1 MAKSISKSSP
11 AWAHGGGS
19 GSIKQNGGGTQ
30 VPGGSSQ
37 EGSSE
42 GKYAK
47 GGSGH
52 MFGPGGANPAVAGS
66 TSNDARG
73 KGAQFASGGKTS
85 MHGFTGSRA
94 ARPGNS
100 AAS

>member
-1 MAKSISKSSP
+1 MVKSISKSSP
-11 AWAHGGGS
+11 AWAQGGN

-47 GGSGH
+47 GGPGH
-52 MFGPGGANPAVAGS
+52 MVGQGGANPAVAGMT
-66 TSNDARG
+66 TSNQGG
-73 KGAQFASGGKTS
+73 KGALFASGGKTS
-85 MHGFTGSRA
+85 MHGFTGSCA